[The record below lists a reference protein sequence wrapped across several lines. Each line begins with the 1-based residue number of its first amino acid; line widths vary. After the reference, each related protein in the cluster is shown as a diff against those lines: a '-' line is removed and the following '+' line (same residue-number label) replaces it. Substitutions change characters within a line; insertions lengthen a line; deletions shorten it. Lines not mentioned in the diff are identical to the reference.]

1 MISGVFC
8 VLFGR
13 FRTFGACTSKC
24 IPNHVT
30 RGQGCAVIIIAT
42 IRNNGFRNNDVAKV
56 RIYLNILANPPMK
69 FINHPQIFLRNISN
83 NTTMATATMVARMRQ
98 MYRHL

>member
-1 MISGVFC
+1 MYTDLYTKTPDFALFRAFFVSFSVVFARSGRVHQ
-8 VLFGR
+8 
-13 FRTFGACTSKC
+13 KC

-56 RIYLNILANPPMK
+56 RILFEYPGEPANE
-69 FINHPQIFLRNISN
+69 IH
-83 NTTMATATMVARMRQ
+83 
-98 MYRHL
+98 